1 MSTSLNRVT
10 EVVKK
15 IRHIQ
20 EEADQKESG
29 AAKYITDRCNTIA
42 RDELGSG
49 EGKLNVIVDKQTGEL
64 LSEPRCSYRYYSK
77 LMEDYRNGVKA
88 LGFKHHAIDRH
99 VSAFIKKYSSKY
111 PRLGEMLDPSLP
123 IEKLRENLILLRA
136 DSVTGSDFRK
146 DLLKLKI
153 EHHAYYMFEPKGAIK
168 DWIGDDS
175 KKKLSK
181 KLHSQVL
188 VNPSWVKS
196 TARDLLTR
204 TDPSVSD
211 LCIGIA
217 LATGRRLTEIMKT
230 AKFKAVDN
238 ATLLFS
244 GQLKTKNRYL
254 FEEIAPYNI
263 PSMID
268 ADIVVKAL
276 SRLRKDTGKDSLSY
290 KNVLGEEVSSTV
302 KDGDTRDYYHNRAV
316 HKKYESTLNR
326 AVRSLFENGY
336 FSLKDCRALYTEVTY
351 ADHSKSGEAP
361 SAYRHRV
368 LGHSLIETQMHYEA
382 FKLDSSIKSIQLCD
396 DQDNDEP
403 MTDLQKALAEYLG
416 KADAEVQGYARAPK
430 IAVIHEWLKNEVA
443 NGLKLEQITPSYIRR
458 HCLFDGKQLNLNV
471 IKGYLGEKTAENYN
485 YNGPTISLNKFEP
498 PKTKPKKPESKK
510 AQAIFELEE
519 RIDEITERTSEIASE
534 NDDLDTEVEEIE
546 ERLLRIEDEK
556 TDLKNELGELNGEL
570 EELQYQ
576 LEELLDEE
584 DEDDEDQEESGSE
597 AEEPEWPDAESID
610 VMAEK
615 DGKQWHVWAD
625 VNGKTFEMWTGGRE
639 KSAIKEL
646 RDYYKKSIMEQ

>member
-10 EVVKK
+10 EVVNKV
-15 IRHIQ
+15 RHIQ

-42 RDELGSG
+42 KDEHGR
-49 EGKLNVIVDKQTGEL
+49 LNVVVDNQTGEL
-64 LSEPRCSYRYYSK
+64 LSEPVCSYRYYSK
-77 LMEDYRNGVKA
+77 LMEDYRNGIKA

-111 PRLGEMLDPSLP
+111 PNLEKMLDPSLP
-123 IEKLRENLILLRA
+123 ITQLRENLILLRA
-136 DSVTGSDFRK
+136 EAVTGSEFRK
-146 DLLKLKI
+146 ELLKLKI

-181 KLHSQVL
+181 KLHNQIL
-188 VNPSWVKS
+188 VNPTWVKN

-204 TDPSVSD
+204 NEPSVSD

-230 AKFKAVDN
+230 ATFKAVDD

-254 FEEIAPYNI
+254 FEEITPYKI
-263 PSMID
+263 PSMIE

-276 SRLRKDTGKDSLSY
+276 SRLRKDTGKDELKY

-302 KDGDTRDYYHNRAV
+302 KEGDSRDYYHNRAV
-316 HKKYESTLNR
+316 HKRYESTMNR

-351 ADHSKSGEAP
+351 PDHSKNGEAP

-382 FKLDSSIKSIQLCD
+382 FKLDSSIKSIKLCEN
-396 DQDNDEP
+396 QDDEP
-403 MTDLQKALAEYLG
+403 MTDLQKALAEYLE
-416 KADAEVQGYARAPK
+416 KADAEVRGYVRAPK
-430 IAVIHEWLKNEVA
+430 IAVMHEWLKNEVV

-458 HCLFDGKQLNLNV
+458 HCLFDGKQLNLDT
-471 IKGYLGEKTAENYN
+471 IKKYVNEFIQLD
-485 YNGPTISLNKFEP
+485 KFEP
-498 PKTKPKKPESKK
+498 PKAKPKKPENKK
-510 AQAIFELEE
+510 AKAIFELEE
-519 RIDEITERTSEIASE
+519 RIEEITERTSEIDSE
-534 NDDLDTEVEEIE
+534 NDDLDSEIEELE
-546 ERLLRIEDEK
+546 ERLLEIETEK
-556 TDLKNELGELNGEL
+556 TSLKSELGELNDEL
-570 EELQYQ
+570 EELQFK

-584 DEDDEDQEESGSE
+584 DEDIEQEEPGTE
-597 AEEPEWPDAESID
+597 PAELEWPDADSID
-610 VMAEK
+610 VAAKK
-615 DGKQWHVWAD
+615 DGKQWHVWAN
-625 VNGKTFEMWTGGRE
+625 VNGKTFEMWTGGR
-639 KSAIKEL
+639 KDSAIKEL
-646 RDYYKKSIMEQ
+646 RNYYKKSIMAEGV